1 MTVQEA
7 CDIVKMYKKNI
18 LLGGENTLCRN
29 DGYENVI
36 RNIKRL
42 ISEKGMKQG
51 VVAERAGFTPQEFS
65 HILNGRRK
73 LLRVEYVIPI
83 AEALGVE
90 ANDLYADPAETGKEV
105 V

>member
-1 MTVQEA
+1 MTVQEKY
-7 CDIVKMYKKNI
+7 DILRMYKKNI
-18 LLGGENTLCRN
+18 LLGGENTLCRS
-29 DGYENVI
+29 DGYEIVI
-36 RNIKRL
+36 RNIKRI

-73 LLRVEYVIPI
+73 LLRVEYVMPI

-90 ANDLYADPAETGKEV
+90 ANDLYADPADPEKEV

>member
-18 LLGGENTLCRN
+18 LLGGENTLYRN

-42 ISEKGMKQG
+42 TSEKGMKQG

-73 LLRVEYVIPI
+73 LLRVEYVMPI

-90 ANDLYADPAETGKEV
+90 ANDLYADPAEPEKEMV
-105 V
+105 